1 MSNIL
6 VFNSFRD
13 TWSGE
18 LHLGNIMSA
27 TTILFGLENNYA
39 WVKQYTW
46 SLGIFFWW
54 CNCLVLP
61 HNILDVHNLQ
71 IMFAEY
77 ILRSNTLSTCC
88 VRRETLWSSKS
99 YWFKCN
105 LSLAQAYIGFTLMIC
120 RWNLLLLC
128 CLCVFTVLFVSFN
141 PIQWY
146 RGREM
151 IVLVC
156 WPLIVGDAR

>member
-6 VFNSFRD
+6 VFNFFRD

-18 LHLGNIMSA
+18 LHLGHILSA

-39 WVKQYTW
+39 CVKQYTW
-46 SLGIFFWW
+46 SLGILFWW

-61 HNILDVHNLQ
+61 HKILDVHNLQ

-77 ILRSNTLSTCC
+77 ILKSNTLSTCC

-105 LSLAQAYIGFTLMIC
+105 LSLVQAYIGFTLMIC
-120 RWNLLLLC
+120 H
-128 CLCVFTVLFVSFN
+128 
-141 PIQWY
+141 
-146 RGREM
+146 
-151 IVLVC
+151 VLVDGIFC
-156 WPLIVGDAR
+156 YCAVFVCLLSYL

>member
-1 MSNIL
+1 M

-61 HNILDVHNLQ
+61 HKILDVHNLQ

-105 LSLAQAYIGFTLMIC
+105 LCLAQAYIGFTLMIC